1 LHAFAQWPS
10 LAVVK
15 PKRKVWTAVVLAVVA
30 TGVVVLVF
38 LNLVGNG
45 KTIEKVIPPLYA
57 VSDASFERTMSNVLG
72 PAILDGNQ
80 LTPLQNGDE
89 IFPPMLKA
97 IRSAKQT
104 VNLESYI
111 YWSGAI
117 GHAFSDALS
126 EQARA
131 GVRTNLILDWAGSK
145 DVDQHDLAQMRQAG
159 VQVELYNPLR
169 WYHLDRVNN
178 RTHRKLLIVDGR
190 IGFTGG
196 VGIADKWQGHGDT
209 PDHWRDSHFRVEGP
223 VVAQLQATFVDNW
236 LKTRGELLYGPTYF
250 PRIEPH
256 GDVKAQVRHS
266 SLNDGAES
274 VRLMY
279 LLSISAARRS
289 ILIANAYFIP
299 DDLSVAMLVSAR
311 QRGVKVQILVPGDK
325 IDAPLARHASRS
337 RWGPLLEAGVEIF
350 EYQPTMFHCKV
361 MIVDGLWSSVGSTNF
376 DSRSFRLND
385 EVNLNL
391 LDAGVA
397 QTLTAVFERDRAQSR
412 AVSLQGWRGRG
423 WVTRFTDFIVG
434 LLRAEL

>member
-1 LHAFAQWPS
+1 MKS
-10 LAVVK
+10 
-15 PKRKVWTAVVLAVVA
+15 KRKVWFAVVLTVVA
-30 TGVVVLVF
+30 TSVVVLVF

-45 KTIEKVIPPLYA
+45 KTMEKLIPPLYA
-57 VSDASFERTMSNVLG
+57 VSDASFERTMSSVLG
-72 PAILDGNQ
+72 PAMLEGNQ

-89 IFPPMLKA
+89 IFPAMLEA

-117 GHAFSDALS
+117 GRAFSDALS
-126 EQARA
+126 ERARA
-131 GVRTNLILDWAGSK
+131 GVRTSVILDWAGSK
-145 DVDQHDLAQMRQAG
+145 DVDQHDLAQMREAG
-159 VQVELYNPLR
+159 AQVELYNPLR
-169 WYHLDRVNN
+169 WYQLDRVNN

-196 VGIADKWQGHGDT
+196 VGIADKWQGHADT
-209 PDHWRDSHFRVEGP
+209 TDHWRDSHFRVEGP

-236 LKTRGELLYGPTYF
+236 LKTRGELLYGPAYF
-250 PRIEPH
+250 PHLEPH

-299 DDLSVAMLVSAR
+299 DNLAVAMLVSAR
-311 QRGVKVQILVPGDK
+311 QRGVKVQILLPGDEG
-325 IDAPLARHASRS
+325 DSTVARHASRS

-350 EYQPTMFHCKV
+350 EYKPTMFHCKV

-397 QTLTAVFERDRAQSR
+397 RALTAVFDRDRAQSR
-412 AVSLQGWRGRG
+412 AVSLEGWRGRG
-423 WVTRFTDFIVG
+423 WVTRFTDFTVG
-434 LLRAEL
+434 LVRAEL

>member
-1 LHAFAQWPS
+1 LRAFAGWPS

-30 TGVVVLVF
+30 TGGLVLVF
-38 LNLVGNG
+38 LNLAGNG
-45 KTIEKVIPPLYA
+45 KTIETPIPPLYA
-57 VSDASFERTMSNVLG
+57 VSDASFERTMSTVLG
-72 PAILDGNQ
+72 PAMLDGNQ

-89 IFPPMLKA
+89 IFPPMLEA
-97 IRSAKQT
+97 IRAAKQT
-104 VNLESYI
+104 VNLETYI

-126 EQARA
+126 ERARA
-131 GVRTNLILDWAGSK
+131 GVRTNVILDWAGSDK
-145 DVDQHDLAQMRQAG
+145 VDKHDLAQMRQAG
-159 VQVELYNPLR
+159 VQIELYNPLR

-196 VGIADKWQGHGDT
+196 VGIADKWQGHADT

-223 VVAQLQATFVDNW
+223 VVAQLQAIFVDNW
-236 LKTRGELLYGPTYF
+236 LKTRTELLHGPTYF
-250 PRIEPH
+250 PPPEHR
-256 GDVKAQVRHS
+256 GDVKAQATRS
-266 SLNDGAES
+266 SANDGAES

-279 LLSISAARRS
+279 LLSISSARQS
-289 ILIANAYFIP
+289 ILIANAYFVP

-337 RWGPLLEAGVEIF
+337 RWGPLLAAGVEIF

-376 DSRSFRLND
+376 DSRSFGLND

-397 QTLTAVFERDRAQSR
+397 QALAAVFERDRAQSR
-412 AVSLQGWRGRG
+412 AVSLQSWRGRG
-423 WVTRFTDFIVG
+423 WTTRFTDFMSG
-434 LLRAEL
+434 LLRAQL